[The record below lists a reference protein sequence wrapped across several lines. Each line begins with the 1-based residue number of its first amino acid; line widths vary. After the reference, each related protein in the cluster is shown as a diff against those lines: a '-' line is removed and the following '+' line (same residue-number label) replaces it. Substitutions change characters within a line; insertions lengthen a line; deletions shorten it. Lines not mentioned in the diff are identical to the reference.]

1 MKHFVPLLALAATMI
16 SAAPCHAASV
26 ILECIQV
33 DNKGEPVDPD
43 RARIRH
49 LLEIN
54 YDARA
59 VRAHLV
65 TADGAPVTIQG
76 YATPDTTSP
85 AQIGEN
91 EIKWGNPSASYFAL
105 GRYSGTLTEQ
115 TLFAG
120 NVGWRTMLSRCQ
132 PYAAPKRQKKF

>member
-1 MKHFVPLLALAATMI
+1 MFIAVPG
-16 SAAPCHAASV
+16 HAASV

-43 RARIRH
+43 RARIHH

-54 YDARA
+54 YDART

-76 YATPDTTSP
+76 YATPDITSP

-91 EIKWGNPSASYFAL
+91 EIKWGNPSSSYFAL

-120 NVGWRTMLSRCQ
+120 NVGWRTILSQCQ
-132 PYAAPKRQKKF
+132 PHAPKRQKKF